1 MYNKIKQ
8 YVNGYPIEGNP
19 NESYQNQF
27 FQVEEHQNQFFQTEE
42 RQNYCNASFIKD
54 SEYDNYQNQFFQV
67 EEHRPQPYQL
77 LGCDIQSVLLNHQI
91 FPFVIPRPTQ
101 ESPDQ
106 NLLVFNTR
114 EEAEYARHVL
124 NGVDNVGLKWPKM
137 KDFHNGLLLS
147 LWFHEPMT
155 TIEHCF
161 RAEFMNTLLSHI
173 IDGLS
178 RVCSFLGLQISV
190 DVMLKYEDVEE
201 LFRNGNKRFSKAFIA
216 RFFPTLCGESYSQMI
231 GGFLRDHAQSME
243 IPVNGRETPV
253 TVTLSVGTRNGWQ
266 DGSSWS
272 SNERNTEESEMSERT
287 NNEEDDWMDKNEVE
301 DSERHSMTSNWSLGT
316 TMTPQ
321 ANTSQSPAGI
331 VRNWVRGVSPPANVL
346 RVGRWSGWGECE
358 DGRRIGEMTSQ
369 EKEVEESKGGLEG
382 DGNSD
387 SEMRFGCDSG
397 KEEEV
402 DDDMIDEDDSGYWE
416 EFRFSCDFEEDEE
429 EDVEDGE
436 GRSEGDGRSDLE
448 MRFGSDSGKE
458 EEVGD
463 DTMNGDA
470 SRDDEEDV
478 NKDRGGMDMDLESE
492 ESGEMELYSTD
503 NDRESM
509 SSIDSLI
516 SRSKS
521 CPPKI
526 PVDNHTDFCV
536 YTDRETPELPPAWED
551 ADDVDDSDDTRTI
564 VSSDDASLDYDFDLS
579 GFNEHTK
586 LKDAIDKGFHSVFTR
601 FSE

>member
-1 MYNKIKQ
+1 MDFEPFCPLEDQFYIRSQCLPSRREVESFFGQFNRQFQLKKVEPSHTSYRLQLVGSSEMPMKHHGYMGSSFVDMGESIISLVPCIAAKSLLVSSNTKPYKKLKVNKKIKKQ
-8 YVNGYPIEGNP
+8 SNGFPIEEIQNQ
-19 NESYQNQF
+19 SYQNQF
-27 FQVEEHQNQFFQTEE
+27 FQMEEH
-42 RQNYCNASFIKD
+42 
-54 SEYDNYQNQFFQV
+54 QNQFFQV
-67 EEHRPQPYQL
+67 EEHRRHAYQMQ
-77 LGCDIQSVLLNHQI
+77 GCDIQSVLLNHQI
-91 FPFVIPRPTQ
+91 FPLVIPRPTQ

-124 NGVDNVGLKWPKM
+124 NGVENIDLKWPVM

-147 LWFHEPMT
+147 LQFHEPMT
-155 TIEHCF
+155 TMEHCF

-253 TVTLSVGTRNGWQ
+253 TVTLSVGTRNEWQ
-266 DGSSWS
+266 HGSSWT
-272 SNERNTEESEMSERT
+272 SNEPNTEESEMSERT

-369 EKEVEESKGGLEG
+369 EKEVEESKGGLER

-387 SEMRFGCDSG
+387 SEIRFGYDFR

-402 DDDMIDEDDSGYWE
+402 DDMIDEDDSGYWE

-436 GRSEGDGRSDLE
+436 GRSEEMGGVIWKSDLVMIFE
-448 MRFGSDSGKE
+448 
-458 EEVGD
+458 
-463 DTMNGDA
+463 
-470 SRDDEEDV
+470 
-478 NKDRGGMDMDLESE
+478 RGG
-492 ESGEMELYSTD
+492 SG
-503 NDRESM
+503 
-509 SSIDSLI
+509 
-516 SRSKS
+516 
-521 CPPKI
+521 
-526 PVDNHTDFCV
+526 
-536 YTDRETPELPPAWED
+536 
-551 ADDVDDSDDTRTI
+551 
-564 VSSDDASLDYDFDLS
+564 
-579 GFNEHTK
+579 
-586 LKDAIDKGFHSVFTR
+586 
-601 FSE
+601 